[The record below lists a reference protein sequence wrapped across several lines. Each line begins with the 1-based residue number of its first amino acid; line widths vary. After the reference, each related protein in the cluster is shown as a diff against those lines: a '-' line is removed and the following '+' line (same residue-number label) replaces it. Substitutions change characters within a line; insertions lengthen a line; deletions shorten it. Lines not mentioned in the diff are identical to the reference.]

1 MPDEN
6 AFQACYDM
14 GVHWAMRHREV
25 LLKLLNKPAKFEDQA
40 RLAFEISG
48 FPECAASLKSRQ
60 YYYYRRNQQVAESKF
75 VAGAW
80 NSMNGDLGLTE
91 SSGTRK

>member
-6 AFQACYDM
+6 AFQVCYDM
-14 GVHWAMRHREV
+14 GVHWAMSHHDV
-25 LLKLLNKPAKFEDQA
+25 LLKLLNDPAKFEAQA

-48 FPECAASLKSRQ
+48 FPECMTSLKSRQ
-60 YYYYRRNQQVAESKF
+60 YYYYRRNQNVAESKF

-80 NSMNGDLGLTE
+80 NSMNGDLGLAE
-91 SSGTRK
+91 FIGSGK